1 MSGDED
7 LAAFA
12 ARLRS
17 MKGLAEA
24 AAVEAAP
31 LVEAE
36 VKKTAAAGTDVDGK
50 AWPAKKDG
58 GRALPEA
65 ADAVTAGANGSFVI
79 LKLAGP
85 YVYHQRAKPDDH
97 RRPILP
103 TSSALPPTLR
113 AALVEG
119 CRRAFE
125 RLSK

>member
-1 MSGDED
+1 VSGDEE

-17 MKGLAEA
+17 LKGFAQAATEA
-24 AAVEAAP
+24 AAP

-36 VKKTAAAGTDVDGK
+36 VKRTASAGTATDGNP
-50 AWPAKKDG
+50 WPAKKDG
-58 GRALPEA
+58 GRALPSA
-65 ADAVTAGANGSFVI
+65 ADAVTAAANGAFVI
-79 LKLAGP
+79 LKLLGP

-103 TSSALPPTLR
+103 TSAQLSSGIR
-113 AALVEG
+113 AALAEG